1 MTLNERLNVLIQA
14 TSLAQKNGVLT
25 LDNAVKAKTAI
36 DVISSGK
43 IDQNLPLAI
52 NSLMEIVVLSQS
64 KGAFSLKDAHMVYLA
79 LDGIEVEFQNEMN
92 RLNSRPITPNPKPIQ
107 NPQPVVNVKQE
118 NVVKKDEPQVIHTQ
132 KREQNNTGENIVR
145 IPPVILKNS

>member
-36 DVISSGK
+36 DVILSGK

-52 NSLMEIVVLSQS
+52 NSLIEIVVLSQS

-79 LDGIEVEFQNEMN
+79 LEGIEVEFQNEMN
-92 RLNSRPITPNPKPIQ
+92 RLNSKPTTPKPIQ
-107 NPQPVVNVKQE
+107 TPQPVVNVKQE
-118 NVVKKDEPQVIHTQ
+118 NVVKKDEPQVIHSQ
-132 KREQNNTGENIVR
+132 EREQNNTGENIVR
-145 IPPVILKNS
+145 IPSIVLKKS

>member
-1 MTLNERLNVLIQA
+1 MILSERLNVLIQA
-14 TSLAQKNGVLT
+14 TTLAQKKGVLT
-25 LDNAVKAKTAI
+25 LDDAVKAKTAI

-79 LDGIEVEFQNEMN
+79 LEGIEAEFQNEMN
-92 RLNSRPITPNPKPIQ
+92 RVNSKPTTNPKPIQ
-107 NPQPVVNVKQE
+107 KPQPVANDKQE
-118 NVVKKDEPQVIHTQ
+118 NVVKKDEPQVKHNQEKEQ
-132 KREQNNTGENIVR
+132 KNSGENVIKT
-145 IPPVILKNS
+145 PPVVLKNN

>member
-52 NSLMEIVVLSQS
+52 NSLIEIVVLSQS

-79 LDGIEVEFQNEMN
+79 LEGIEVEFQNEMN
-92 RLNSRPITPNPKPIQ
+92 RLNSRPTTPKPIQ

-132 KREQNNTGENIVR
+132 EREQNNTGENIVK
-145 IPPVILKNS
+145 IPSIVLKKS